1 MEAQRREP
9 MSQSKKI
16 GGRIKVYREKLG
28 MTREDLAERA
38 VLPTSLIDEVENGSI
53 SPAIGVMVKLAR
65 ALGQRVGTFT
75 DDQLAKDPVIVKS
88 TERELGVASHKES
101 GQGHYRYHALGAGK
115 ADRHMEPFFIHIEQ
129 TDQRIKS
136 SHEGEE
142 FVAVISGEIELLY
155 GNNTHL
161 LKEGDTMYY
170 NSLVPHCVSAVNGE
184 AKIYAVIFTL

>member
-1 MEAQRREP
+1 MEAQRREM

-16 GGRIKVYREKLG
+16 GERIKVYREKLG
-28 MTREDLAERA
+28 MTREDLAKRA
-38 VLPTSLIDEVENGSI
+38 VLPTSLIDEVENGSV

-75 DDQLAKDPVIVKS
+75 DDQIAKDPVIVRT
-88 TERELGVASHKES
+88 TEREQGVASHKEN
-101 GQGHYRYHALGAGK
+101 GQGHYRYHSLGAGK

-129 TDQRIKS
+129 NDQRTKS

-155 GNNTHL
+155 GNDTHT

-170 NSLVPHCVSAVNGE
+170 NSLVPHCVSAINGD

>member
-1 MEAQRREP
+1 

-16 GGRIKVYREKLG
+16 GERVKTYREKLG
-28 MTREDLAERA
+28 MTREDLAERTA
-38 VLPTSLIDEVENGSI
+38 LPLSLIDDVENGDV

-75 DDQLAKDPVIVKS
+75 DDQIAKDPVIVRT
-88 TERELGVASHKES
+88 TEREQGVASHKET
-101 GQGHYRYHALGAGK
+101 GQGHYRYHSLGAGK

-129 TDQRIKS
+129 TDQRVKS

-142 FVAVISGEIELLY
+142 FVAVVSGEIELLY
-155 GNNTHL
+155 GNDTHI

-170 NSLVPHCVSAVNGE
+170 NSLVPHCVSAINGD